1 MHTSSVVIEK
11 AQRLAAAGQHA
22 EVVEYLG
29 ARKGSELEESPSLAL
44 LYGAAQARLGRHE
57 EGLRWLDVAV
67 DQARKRDDQALECH
81 ALNARGAIAL
91 VSGRIDEAAEYCTR
105 ALIVASQEGDLATI
119 GRCSNNLGIISNLRG
134 RHAEAIGSWEIA
146 VAAFERT
153 GLQQG
158 VAECYHNLGITYREQ
173 GVLERA
179 LAEADR
185 AVATA
190 DAAGDRALW
199 AVARRGRAEIRVARG
214 EMELARRELDAVRE
228 IRNEVPNPVA
238 EAEDL
243 RITAAVLAAEDQA
256 AAAEQALREVISRAA
271 AHQRPLLQA
280 EATRD
285 LAMVLRRGGRTAEAH
300 VAARSAKAIFT
311 QLGAEG
317 EVRNL
322 ASQEWD
328 EDFAAELRRS
338 LVPLHAAQELAD
350 TGRYAELFTYLNSRS
365 HDELEQSPML
375 ALLHGIAHSRLGRLE
390 EGQKWAVIAMS
401 RARLLG
407 DRTLEVR
414 GLNVCGAIALER
426 GGINE
431 ATSFFTRAQD
441 EAMQNNDMATVGRCA
456 NNLGIIANMQGDYG
470 QAVGAYTR
478 AIAAYQKARCE
489 RGIVESEHNLAITF
503 REQGHLDDAMQA
515 ADAAVREAER
525 LGDRRLKAQALAG
538 RAEIQLVRG
547 EPDLAIREAESA
559 LALHRELH
567 DAVLETEDQRILAV
581 ALGIIG
587 KVYVAEDML
596 REVIDRATEHGR
608 PLLVATAQRDLAQL
622 LARAGKVVA
631 AREVAETARAGFDRL
646 GARVELRKLG
656 ALLEEPAP
664 LVAPIA
670 KPGSEPK
677 TFWSQE

>member
-1 MHTSSVVIEK
+1 M
-11 AQRLAAAGQHA
+11 
-22 EVVEYLG
+22 
-29 ARKGSELEESPSLAL
+29 L
-44 LYGAAQARLGRHE
+44 LRR
-57 EGLRWLDVAV
+57 
-67 DQARKRDDQALECH
+67 
-81 ALNARGAIAL
+81 I
-91 VSGRIDEAAEYCTR
+91 GRI
-105 ALIVASQEGDLATI
+105 
-119 GRCSNNLGIISNLRG
+119 
-134 RHAEAIGSWEIA
+134 
-146 VAAFERT
+146 
-153 GLQQG
+153 
-158 VAECYHNLGITYREQ
+158 
-173 GVLERA
+173 
-179 LAEADR
+179 
-185 AVATA
+185 
-190 DAAGDRALW
+190 
-199 AVARRGRAEIRVARG
+199 
-214 EMELARRELDAVRE
+214 
-228 IRNEVPNPVA
+228 
-238 EAEDL
+238 
-243 RITAAVLAAEDQA
+243 
-256 AAAEQALREVISRAA
+256 
-271 AHQRPLLQA
+271 
-280 EATRD
+280 
-285 LAMVLRRGGRTAEAH
+285 AEAH
-300 VAARSAKAIFT
+300 AAARAARAIFT

-322 ASQEWD
+322 AGQEWD
-328 EDFAAELRRS
+328 QDFAAELRRS
-338 LVPLHAAQELAD
+338 LEPLHAAQELAD
-350 TGRYAELFTYLNSRS
+350 TGRYAELFTYLNTRS

-375 ALLHGIAHSRLGRLE
+375 ALLYGIGHSRLGRLE
-390 EGQKWAVIAMS
+390 EGQKWAVLAMS
-401 RARLLG
+401 RARVLG

-426 GGINE
+426 GGIGE

-456 NNLGIIANMQGDYG
+456 NNLGIIASMQGDYG

-559 LALHRELH
+559 LALHRELQ

-622 LARAGKVVA
+622 LAREGKVVA

-646 GARVELRKLG
+646 GARVEIRKLG
-656 ALLEEPAP
+656 ALLEDPALP
-664 LVAPIA
+664 GPPIA
-670 KPGSEPK
+670 QPGFEPK